1 MIQLTRQPL
10 LLYALEG
17 AIDMIGVVDNRLP
30 FPRKAGNDARQ
41 KYLLWGQ
48 ERTLFTVPFYVGLA
62 RKRTSQR
69 LGCRADL

>member
-1 MIQLTRQPL
+1 
-10 LLYALEG
+10 
-17 AIDMIGVVDNRLP
+17 MIGVVDNRLP

>member
-1 MIQLTRQPL
+1 MIQVNSTAL

-17 AIDMIGVVDNRLP
+17 AIEMIGVVDNGLP

-48 ERTLFTVPFYVGLA
+48 ERTLFTVPFYVGFA
-62 RKRTSQR
+62 PKDGVIGRPSC
-69 LGCRADL
+69 G